1 MNFPSTGFHHITV
14 CSGKAQDDIDFFT
27 QVLGQRLIKQ
37 TILFDGRFAHYH
49 LYYANGHIDP
59 GTVMTSFPYS
69 RVPGR
74 PGSGQVQSTAYSV
87 APGALAFWL
96 EHLDRHKIEHK
107 GIQERF
113 GQPFLAFKHPAG
125 LGFEVIEDARDKRAG
140 TAVNDI
146 GAEESA
152 RGFHSITLSV
162 REIAEDERFLVDALG
177 FRKTG
182 VDGNYHR
189 FEVGKAG
196 PGCIVDLHHD
206 AERPSGS
213 RGFGAGT
220 VHHVAYNVPNDEAL
234 TRQKGCYEEL
244 GFTDVSEV
252 KDRNYFHSIYVRS
265 PGGVLMECA
274 ATADGGFTKDE
285 AYNELGTH
293 LLLPAWFE
301 ERRTEIMAMLEPI
314 RVPEWHPKV
323 ALDARHP
330 IASHRKPVF
339 IREEAGAGVR

>member
-69 RVPGR
+69 RVQGR

-87 APGALAFWL
+87 SAGALPFWL
-96 EHLDRHKIEHK
+96 EHLDRNKVQHSAIE
-107 GIQERF
+107 QRF
-113 GQPFLAFKHPAG
+113 GQRFIAFQHPAG
-125 LGFEVIEDARDKRAG
+125 LGFEVIEDPRDKRQG
-140 TAVNDI
+140 TAIDGI
-146 GAEESA
+146 GADESA
-152 RGFHSITLSV
+152 RGFNSITLSV
-162 REIAEDERFLVDALG
+162 REIAEDERFLVEALG

-182 VDGNYHR
+182 VDGKYHR
-189 FEVGKAG
+189 FEVGKGG
-196 PGCIVDLHHD
+196 PGCTVDLHHD
-206 AERPSGS
+206 ADRPSGS
-213 RGFGAGT
+213 RTFGAGT
-220 VHHVAYNVPNDEAL
+220 VHHVAYNVANDEDL
-234 TRQKGCYEEL
+234 KWQKGYYEEL
-244 GFTDVSEV
+244 GYTDVSEV

-285 AYNELGTH
+285 AFNELGTH

-301 ERRTEIMAMLEPI
+301 ERREEIMAMLEPI

-323 ALDARHP
+323 AIDAKHP

-339 IREEAGAGVR
+339 IREEVGAGVN

>member
-1 MNFPSTGFHHITV
+1 MTFPSTGFHHITV

-74 PGSGQVQSTAYSV
+74 PGSGQVRSTAYSV
-87 APGALAFWL
+87 PPGALPFWL
-96 EHLDRHKIEHK
+96 QHLDRHRIEHSEV
-107 GIQERF
+107 QERF
-113 GQPFLAFKHPAG
+113 GQRFIAFKHPAG
-125 LGFEVIEDARDKRAG
+125 LGFEVIEDGREKRAG
-140 TAVNDI
+140 TAVNGI
-146 GAEESA
+146 AAEESA
-152 RGFHSITLSV
+152 RGFHSISLSV
-162 REIAEDERFLVDALG
+162 RGIPEDERFLVDALG

-182 VDGNYHR
+182 VDGKYHR
-189 FEVGKAG
+189 FEVGEGG

-220 VHHVAYNVPNDEAL
+220 VHHVAYNVASDEAL
-234 TRQKGCYEEL
+234 KQQKGYYEEL

-274 ATADGGFTKDE
+274 ATAGGGFAKDE
-285 AYNELGTH
+285 AFNELGTH

-301 ERRTEIMAMLEPI
+301 ERRAEIMAMLEPI

-323 ALDARHP
+323 AMDAKHP

-339 IREEAGAGVR
+339 IREEVGAGVR

>member
-59 GTVMTSFPYS
+59 GTVMTSFPYN
-69 RVPGR
+69 RVAGR

-87 APGALAFWL
+87 RPEALPFWIG
-96 EHLDRHKIEHK
+96 HLDRRGVKHA

-113 GQPFLAFKHPAG
+113 GQRFLAFQHPAG
-125 LGFEVIEDARDKRAG
+125 LGFEVIAEPREKRAG
-140 TAVNDI
+140 TAVEGI
-146 GAEESA
+146 GEEESA
-152 RGFHSITLSV
+152 RGFNSITLSV
-162 REIAEDERFLVDALG
+162 REIAEDERFLVEALG

-182 VDGNYHR
+182 VDGKYHR
-189 FEVGKAG
+189 FEVGAGG
-196 PGCIVDLHHD
+196 PGCIVDLRHD
-206 AERPSGS
+206 EDRPSGS
-213 RGFGAGT
+213 RTFGAGT
-220 VHHVAYNVPNDEAL
+220 VHHVAYNVPNDEDL
-234 TRQKGCYEEL
+234 KWQKSYYEEL
-244 GFTDVSEV
+244 GYTDVSEV

-301 ERRTEIMAMLEPI
+301 ERREEIMAMLEPI

-323 ALDARHP
+323 AVDAKHP
-330 IASHRKPVF
+330 LASHRKPVF
-339 IREEAGAGVR
+339 IREEVGAGVN